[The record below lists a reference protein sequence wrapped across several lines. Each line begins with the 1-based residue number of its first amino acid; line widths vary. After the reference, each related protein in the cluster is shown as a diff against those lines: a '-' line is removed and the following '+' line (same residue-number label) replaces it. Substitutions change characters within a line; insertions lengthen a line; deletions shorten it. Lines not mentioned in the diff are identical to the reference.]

1 MTRNQYFRE
10 LVYPLTDVV
19 VLLSIVVFTLLSVL
33 AQAAGLLGLWL
44 GIILAPAVF
53 RYLLMLLEA
62 RAYGRVTPVASI
74 ELFGVIDNFWSLAP
88 LVIFAILIWG
98 SIYLAGQVSPVAAQ
112 AFAALVL
119 AFAPASL
126 AVLAI
131 TYSPVESFNPA
142 TLARMIRACGWR
154 YGLAPFTVLMVL
166 LVTSALA
173 SLGAPD
179 LVNLALGYYA
189 LFLLFTF
196 TGALLHA
203 SGVQFSLTVENADDA
218 GLPLPEDDL
227 TLSRRRVMNHAYGF
241 FSRDNRA
248 GAMKHVEAAIEN
260 EPDIDAAY
268 RWYFNEMLKWES
280 HDAALLLAQSWLT
293 RLLDEERDVEAV
305 KLISRCLLENPRFR
319 PLTDDHEAA
328 LELAMRM
335 KRDDLARALE
345 N

>member
-1 MTRNQYFRE
+1 MTRNQYLRE
-10 LVYPLTDVV
+10 LVFPLTDLV
-19 VLLSIVVFTLLSVL
+19 VLTSIVAFTLLTAL

-44 GIILAPAVF
+44 GVILAPAVF

-74 ELFGVIDNFWSLAP
+74 EVFGIIENFWSLAS
-88 LVIFAILIWG
+88 LVIFAMLIWG
-98 SIYLAGQVSPVAAQ
+98 SVLLAARVSPVLAQ

-119 AFAPASL
+119 AIAPASL

-142 TLARMIRACGWR
+142 ALARMIRACGWR
-154 YGLAPFTVLMVL
+154 YVLAPLTVVVVL

-179 LVNLALGYYA
+179 VVNLALRCYA

-203 SGVQFSLTVENADDA
+203 SGVQFFLTVENADNA
-218 GLPLPEDDL
+218 ALPQPEDVL
-227 TLSRRRVMNHAYGF
+227 SRSRRRVMNHAYGF
-241 FSRDNRA
+241 FTRDNRA
-248 GAMKHVEAAIEN
+248 GAMKHVEAAIKDES
-260 EPDIDAAY
+260 DVDDAY
-268 RWYFNEMLKWES
+268 RWYFDEMLKWES
-280 HDAALLLAQSWLT
+280 RDAALLLAQSWLT

-319 PLTDDHEAA
+319 PLTEDLDAA

-335 KRDDLARALE
+335 KRDDLVRTLE
-345 N
+345 D